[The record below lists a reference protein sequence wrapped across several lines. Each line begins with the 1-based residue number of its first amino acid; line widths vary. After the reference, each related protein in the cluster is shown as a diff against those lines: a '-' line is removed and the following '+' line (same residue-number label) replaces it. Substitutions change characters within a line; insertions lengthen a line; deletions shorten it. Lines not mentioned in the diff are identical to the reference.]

1 MMNEAY
7 QAHDGLPPD
16 LFPPDIPTYTG
27 HYHKPH
33 TVPGT
38 RITYVGSPYQGASL
52 PLSGCRRLA
61 AAVRVPL
68 LVLLERGRLLPAIF
82 LHGLPCC

>member
-1 MMNEAY
+1 MGAMMNEAY

-16 LFPPDIPTYTG
+16 LFPSDIPTYTG

-38 RITYVGSPYQGASL
+38 RITYIGSPYQGAWL
-52 PLSGCRRLA
+52 DGCCMARA
-61 AAVRVPL
+61 CL
-68 LVLLERGRLLPAIF
+68 LCCQLEARLLPK
-82 LHGLPCC
+82 PCVP